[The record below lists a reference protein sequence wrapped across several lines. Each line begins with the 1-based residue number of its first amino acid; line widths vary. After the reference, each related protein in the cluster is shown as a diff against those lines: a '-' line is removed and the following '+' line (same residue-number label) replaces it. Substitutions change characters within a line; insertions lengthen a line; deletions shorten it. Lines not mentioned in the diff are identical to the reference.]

1 MVLNMWEKL
10 NALMKIDM
18 FASKVATR
26 LSRGHILCTRAS
38 TTVNMKL
45 PTLYKKSVT
54 GAILEW
60 VIEVESNQ
68 HRTHSG
74 QQGGAITVTEWT
86 SCKSKN
92 TGKANAT
99 TAEEQAYKDA
109 LSKWTKKRDREQF
122 VESLNDLDVVKFV
135 QPMLAQKYVDRCD
148 TPQFVAALKRGDVSV
163 SLKLNGARCVASKHG
178 LFSRK
183 GSEWKSCP
191 HVSEA
196 LKPLFDAHPDL
207 VLDGELFNED
217 MRQDLGSIISLIS
230 KKKPTASEI
239 EQSKQLVKYHVYDI
253 VDVNTRY
260 YDRYEQLQHV
270 VESLKNPVVQI
281 VKDITVHDKHE
292 IDDYLK
298 QFESQGHEGLMVRIN
313 DVYENKRSKNLLKHK
328 SFTDDEFLVV
338 GVVEGEGNLTGKIGA
353 FVLEDSR
360 GVRFNSAPTGSHQ
373 YWEQMWRDREHLVGK
388 TATVKYKELTPVTE
402 RGGGVPSFGKVVS
415 IRDYEG

>member
-1 MVLNMWEKL
+1 
-10 NALMKIDM
+10 
-18 FASKVATR
+18 
-26 LSRGHILCTRAS
+26 
-38 TTVNMKL
+38 MKL
-45 PTLYKKSVT
+45 PTLYKRSAT

-60 VIEVESNQ
+60 VIEVEGAK

-86 SCKSKN
+86 TCEPKN

-99 TAEEQAYKDA
+99 TADEQAHKDA

-122 VESLNDLDVVKFV
+122 VESMGDLDVVKFV
-135 QPMLAQKYVDRCD
+135 QPMLAQKYSDRCD
-148 TPQFVAALKRGDVSV
+148 TPQFLNALKRGDVSV

-196 LKPLFDAHPDL
+196 LKSLFDAHPDL

-230 KKKPTASEI
+230 KKKPTDVEVA
-239 EQSKQLVKYHVYDI
+239 QSRKLVKYHVYDI
-253 VDVNTRY
+253 VDPNTKY
-260 YDRYEQLQHV
+260 HDRYEQLQNLV
-270 VESLKNPVVQI
+270 KFLDNPVVQI
-281 VKDITVHDKHE
+281 VEDITVHSKEE
-292 IDDYLK
+292 IETYLK
-298 QFESQGHEGLMVRIN
+298 NFESQGHEGLMVRVN
-313 DVYENKRSKNLLKHK
+313 DVYENKRSKHLLKHK
-328 SFTDDEFLVV
+328 SFTDDEFLIV
-338 GVVEGEGNLTGKIGA
+338 GVIEGEGNLTGKIGA
-353 FVLEDSR
+353 FVLEDAR

-373 YWEQMWRDREHLVGK
+373 YWEQMWTDRDQLISK

-402 RGGGVPSFGKVVS
+402 RGGGVPSFGKVIA
-415 IRDYEG
+415 IRDYES